1 MPFAD
6 AFSDLFEYGIQRPV
20 RDLGFLCER
29 VDQDVFTGDILER
42 IKTQIETAT
51 AIIAVLTGANPN
63 VYLEV
68 GYAWGK
74 GRPTILVTEDDP
86 RFDLQGQRYL
96 RYRHIKDVEK
106 MLTRELRVLKDQGY
120 I

>member
-1 MPFAD
+1 
-6 AFSDLFEYGIQRPV
+6 V
-20 RDLGFLCER
+20 
-29 VDQDVFTGDILER
+29 
-42 IKTQIETAT
+42 
-51 AIIAVLTGANPN
+51 IIAVLIGANPN